1 MGKFLLKRIVQTI
14 PVVILAS
21 IFSFLIIHLAPG
33 DPMNMYVK
41 PEMTEQEIDELR
53 QELGLDGSVVQQ
65 YLGWVKNVL
74 QGNMGNSLINHQ
86 PVARQ
91 IAEKLP
97 ATIGLMGI
105 SLILSLIISIPLGL
119 LSGLKKNKL
128 TDHIISLF
136 SYIGISIPAFWF
148 ALMMIVVFSLKLRLL
163 PSNGM
168 RTVGVDTL
176 WDLIKHVIMPSLVL
190 SLGNTAVFTRYIRS
204 NTITQLEEDY
214 VLTAKAKGARRY
226 RILICHVLK
235 NCLLPVITIAGMN
248 LASLVTG
255 SFIIESIFGWPGM
268 GTLGMSAINSRDYP
282 MIMGFTML
290 SCIILILGNFI
301 ADLLYGIADPRVKQ
315 GGNEIQ

>member
-1 MGKFLLKRIVQTI
+1 
-14 PVVILAS
+14 
-21 IFSFLIIHLAPG
+21 
-33 DPMNMYVK
+33 MNMYVK

-235 NCLLPVITIAGMN
+235 NCLLPVITITGMN

>member
-14 PVVILAS
+14 PVVILVS